1 MFGIENPKEVFKDV
15 KVLSSEEC
23 IIQYK
28 SLVCDFKLTKVKNT
42 RRKFVPTRKIW
53 KLHEDSIKSD
63 FRSYINHYRV
73 SDQKDNS
80 VKGYWDVLKVALL
93 ETTDRKYG

>member
-1 MFGIENPKEVFKDV
+1 MFGKENPKEVFKDV

-23 IIQYK
+23 ITQYK

-42 RRKFVPTRKIW
+42 RRKFAPRRKIW

-63 FRSYINHYRV
+63 FRSYINQYRV

-80 VKGYWDVLKVALL
+80 VEGYWDVLKVALL
-93 ETTDRKYG
+93 ETTDRRY